1 MTEVNSDSAPNAVM
15 RWWTNCGKLPAGRYL
30 FSLALGLYIPY
41 TRTIGARV
49 VELAP
54 GFARI
59 ELADRRRVRNH
70 LNSIHAIALTNLGE
84 LTTGLAVF
92 SSTGAD
98 MRGILTGIRTA
109 YTKKARGRL
118 VATAEYRLP
127 AGIVE
132 DTPCEV
138 EAAIRDGDGDTVAT
152 VNATWL
158 IGLRHS

>member
-15 RWWTNCGKLPAGRYL
+15 RWWSNCGKLPAGLYL

-49 VELAP
+49 VELRP
-54 GFARI
+54 GYARI

-70 LNSIHAIALTNLGE
+70 LNSIHAIAMTNLGE

-92 SSTGAD
+92 SATSAE
-98 MRGILTGIRTA
+98 MRGILTNIQTE
-109 YTKKARGRL
+109 YSKKARGRL
-118 VATAEYRLP
+118 VAEAEYRLP
-127 AGIVE
+127 AAIAD

-138 EAAIRDGDGDTVAT
+138 EAVIRDADGDTVAI
-152 VNATWL
+152 VRATWL
-158 IGLRHS
+158 IGYRRR